1 MVKRRVRRTRRAR
14 PRRGGRSR
22 RGAVRRIE
30 LRPVRKQAER
40 LVTKLRQ
47 VEDPDRKVRLALQ
60 ALTQV
65 IRQIRRVCGPV
76 MSIIIPIKPR

>member
-14 PRRGGRSR
+14 PRRG
-22 RGAVRRIE
+22 RRIE
-30 LRPVRKQAER
+30 LRPVRRQAER

-47 VEDPDRKVRLALQ
+47 VEDPDRKVKLALR

-65 IRQIRRVCGPV
+65 ISQIKRLCGPV